1 VRRDDNALRGVRC
14 VTYPAPAYPA
24 LSYPALVATHAGI
37 WIDGTLV
44 SRGEAIRRAADTP
57 HLLLGAPVT
66 ASRLGYPELSGLD
79 LLELFAFVHPA
90 RFAVPTAGGLAR
102 ALGLAV
108 PNDAVPAAT
117 GGTAECDFLRTAA
130 GHLLATLGRPDWR
143 ERHGAHAIA
152 QTLSRLR
159 WSWGAEVARRI
170 KAPDRPERSVFTTLP
185 KWEDAPPRPKPRDV
199 AVADDAVDARL
210 DAMLGIGAERRDG
223 QRAYARAAAHA
234 FRPRTMASAP
244 NVAVLEAGTGIG
256 KTLGYLAPAA
266 LWAET
271 AGGTVWLSTY
281 TKALQRQ
288 LDHETGRAYRDPATK
303 AAKVVVRKG
312 RENYLCLLN
321 LEDAVQGGFA
331 GRAAIFAQLAA
342 RWAEYSRDGDMVG
355 GDLPGWLATLFG
367 RAALAGLTDRRGE
380 CVYAGCPHYRI
391 CFIERSARASAQADL
406 VIANH
411 ALVMINAV
419 RGRAEGQALTRIVF
433 DEGHHL
439 FDAADATFA
448 VALTGNEAIEV
459 RRWIMGPEK
468 TTRGRRR
475 GLAARLSDLTGYDD
489 EGGLAL
495 AAAVAAARALPAD
508 GWGGRLVAGTPDG
521 PVETL
526 LAAVRAQV
534 FARAAEK
541 TADKGDAGY
550 GLETEIA
557 EVLPAVVDAAQGAA
571 AALEA
576 LARPLA
582 ALEARLVAVLD
593 DPPDWLDGP
602 GRARVEGAAAGLRLR
617 GQLLGAWVGLL
628 ARLGGAADPDFID
641 WFAVDRSE
649 GREFDIGI
657 HRRWLDP
664 TRPLAK
670 AVFEPAH
677 GLVVTSAT
685 LRGSATFSGSAT
697 ARGDSAPDAG
707 PDAGVDA
714 GVAWDVSEMRTGV
727 GHLALPPRR
736 FAVDSPFDY
745 AANARV
751 LIVTDL
757 KRGDLPAL
765 ATAYRRLIEAADGG
779 TLGLF
784 TAIARLKAVHARI
797 ADPLA
802 RTGLPLLAQHV
813 DPIDTGTL
821 VDIFRAEPRASL
833 LGTDALRD
841 GVDVPGQSLR
851 LVVMEG
857 VPWPRP
863 TVVHAARRA
872 AFGGATYDDLVTIA
886 RLRQAFGRLI
896 RRADD
901 RGTFVLIGPA
911 VPSRLLAAFP
921 AGTRIDRV
929 DLDTAVAAVRAGSI
943 PAIA

>member
-1 VRRDDNALRGVRC
+1 MPPDRA
-14 VTYPAPAYPA
+14 T
-24 LSYPALVATHAGI
+24 PALVATHAGL
-37 WIDGTLV
+37 WIDAAPV

-57 HLLLGAPVT
+57 HLLLNAAVT
-66 ASRLGYPELSGLD
+66 ASRLGYPELSGMD

-90 RFAVPTAGGLAR
+90 RFVVPTAGGLAR
-102 ALGLAV
+102 ALDLS
-108 PNDAVPAAT
+108 VPAEGADE
-117 GGTAECDFLRTAA
+117 AVFLHDAA
-130 GHLLATLGRPDWR
+130 GVLLDRLGAADWR
-143 ERHGAHAIA
+143 ERHGAYAIA
-152 QTLSRLR
+152 QSLARLR
-159 WSWGAEVARRI
+159 WNWGGEVARRI
-170 KAPDRPERSVFTTLP
+170 KAPERPERSVFTTLP
-185 KWEDAPPRPKPRDV
+185 KWEDTAPRPKPRDV
-199 AVADDAVDARL
+199 AVADGEVDARL
-210 DAMLGIGAERRDG
+210 DRMLGIGAERRDG

-234 FRPRTMASAP
+234 FRPRSLASAP
-244 NVAVLEAGTGIG
+244 NVALIEAGTGIG
-256 KTLGYLAPAA
+256 KTLGYLAPAT

-271 AGGTVWLSTY
+271 AQGTVWLSTY

-288 LDHETGRAYRDPATK
+288 LDHETARAYDPAVK

-367 RAALAGLTDRRGE
+367 RAAFSALTDRRGE
-380 CVYAGCPHYRI
+380 CVYAGCPHYRT
-391 CFIERSARASAQADL
+391 CFIERSTRASVHADL

-419 RGRAEGQALTRIVF
+419 RGRAEGAAMTRIVF

-448 VALTGNEAIEV
+448 VALTGGEAIEV
-459 RRWIMGPEK
+459 RRWILGPEK
-468 TTRGRRR
+468 SSRGRRR
-475 GLAARLSDLTGYDD
+475 GLSARLSDLISYDD
-489 EGGLAL
+489 EGALAL
-495 AAAVAAARALPAD
+495 EEASRAARSLPGD
-508 GWGGRLVAGTPDG
+508 GWGGRLVAGIADG
-521 PVETL
+521 PVEAL

-534 FARAAEK
+534 FARAADRPGHSE
-541 TADKGDAGY
+541 AGY
-550 GLETEIA
+550 SLETEVA
-557 EVLPAVVDAAQGAA
+557 EVLPAVVEAAEVAAQ
-571 AALEA
+571 ALEA

-593 DPPDWLDGP
+593 DAPDWLDGAA
-602 GRARVEGAAAGLRLR
+602 RARVEGAAAGLRLR
-617 GQLLGAWVGLL
+617 GQLLASWVGLL
-628 ARLGGAADPDFID
+628 ARLGGPADADFID
-641 WFAVDRSE
+641 WFAVDRIE
-649 GREFDIGI
+649 GRELDVGV
-657 HRRWLDP
+657 HRHWLDP

-677 GLVVTSAT
+677 GIVVTSAT
-685 LRGSATFSGSAT
+685 LRPRIATPA
-697 ARGDSAPDAG
+697 AEGDDWRS
-707 PDAGVDA
+707 
-714 GVAWDVSEMRTGV
+714 SELRTGV
-727 GHLALPPRR
+727 SHLALPPQR

-751 LIVTDL
+751 LIVTDI
-757 KRGDLPAL
+757 KRGDIPAS

-802 RTGLPLLAQHV
+802 KAGFPLYAQHV

-821 VDIFRAEPRASL
+821 VDIFRAEPKASL

-863 TVVHAARRA
+863 TVLHAARRA
-872 AFGGATYDDLVTIA
+872 AFGGAAYDDLVTA
-886 RLRQAFGRLI
+886 GRLAQAFGRLI

-901 RGTFVLIGPA
+901 RGADQDEGAA

-921 AGTRIDRV
+921 PGTRIDRV
-929 DLDTAVAAVRAGSI
+929 GIDDAVAAVRDGQRVHAST
-943 PAIA
+943 A